1 MLVSNTETAKSRS
14 NETLSITNLTPFS
27 NSLTSPNTTS
37 VSKVSIKVKEKLKNG
52 LKIVISF

>member
-37 VSKVSIKVKEKLKNG
+37 VSKVSIKVKEKLK
-52 LKIVISF
+52 KD